1 MLRKTSSSLTRDFA
15 ARRGSLISFRA
26 IAGAMIPRRL
36 FPPFGPDHDSS
47 SLGVSVNRPL
57 YLPDDLFGTLLRNA
71 QNPRCIVHGHWPAV
85 VDSDRLPHML
95 LYAAPVAH
103 LLRVPLRILTAK
115 GTTQPRLKPQE
126 MDASRDCSPQA
137 ALSEAEGSCILCD
150 TWDSTDPSL

>member
-1 MLRKTSSSLTRDFA
+1 
-15 ARRGSLISFRA
+15 
-26 IAGAMIPRRL
+26 
-36 FPPFGPDHDSS
+36 
-47 SLGVSVNRPL
+47 VNRPL
-57 YLPDDLFGTLLRNA
+57 YFPDDLLGALSRNA
-71 QNPRCIVHGHWPAV
+71 QGRV
-85 VDSDRLPHML
+85 PHML

>member
-1 MLRKTSSSLTRDFA
+1 
-15 ARRGSLISFRA
+15 
-26 IAGAMIPRRL
+26 MIPGRL
-36 FPPFGPDHDSS
+36 FPSLGPDHNFP
-47 SLGVSVNRPL
+47 SLGISVNRPL
-57 YLPDDLFGTLLRNA
+57 YFPDDLLGALSRNA
-71 QNPRCIVHGHWPAV
+71 QGPRRIIHCHWPAV
-85 VDSDRLPHML
+85 VDSDRVPHML